1 MSQIPANIKMWNMLI
16 AQAKTKFRVWP
27 SAAASAWVHQHYVNM
42 GGRFVES
49 TKALKPYEAKGRKE
63 EHEKEKKEEAE
74 KDKAKH

>member
-1 MSQIPANIKMWNMLI
+1 MSQIPANTKLWNMLI

-49 TKALKPYEAKGRKE
+49 VKALNVKEKQGRSA
-63 EHEKEKKEEAE
+63 EHEKEKKEEQE
-74 KDKAKH
+74 KGAKH